1 MEDRS
6 RRCSK
11 AAAWEGSAVNWQ
23 PQPPSYL
30 KANPIKIIILTSA
43 PHQACLD
50 DTSTQAKRTSICQCF
65 PIVGKGST
73 FNRIDRAWSKS
84 RIWICAYN
92 NIYNIVILTF
102 ATRRSSSSRIWTCE
116 TVLQHFRSSITLRGK
131 SCATVFFFFFFVLT
145 QNGMWNIRN
154 NYVRLDEY

>member
-6 RRCSK
+6 RRCSE
-11 AAAWEGSAVNWQ
+11 AAAWEESAVNWQ
-23 PQPPSYL
+23 LQPPSYL

-65 PIVGKGST
+65 PIVGEGST

-84 RIWICAYN
+84 RICAYN

-102 ATRRSSSSRIWTCE
+102 PTTPYPRLGSEREI
-116 TVLQHFRSSITLRGK
+116 VLQHFQSSITLRGK
-131 SCATVFFFFFFVLT
+131 SCATNFFLYWY
-145 QNGMWNIRN
+145 NGMWDVGNS
-154 NYVRLDEY
+154 YVQLDGY